1 MKIAVLGAGGWGT
14 ALAVQLARGGHE
26 VALWARRCELAE
38 ALTLARENPDYLPG
52 VRLPEGVRPLCSG
65 ERALEGAAFAVV
77 AVPTKGVRAVLAGL
91 PSAAAYVSA
100 VKGVRLRDGRL
111 LRVSQVITRAVPGAA
126 VAVFSGP
133 NLALEVARGLPA
145 AAVAASADGALALQ
159 VQSAFAG
166 ATFRV
171 YTSGDVAGVELGGAL
186 KNVMALAAG
195 MADGLELGGNAK
207 AALLTRGL
215 REMARFG
222 VAHGGQAETFYGLS
236 GLGDLLATAMS
247 PLSRNRTAGER
258 LARGAT
264 LAELEA
270 GRQVVEGVHT
280 TAALHQWAQ
289 RSGEDLPITE
299 AVWRVVYRGADP
311 RAVLE
316 ELMRRAPKTE

>member
-14 ALAVQLARGGHE
+14 ALAVLLARNGHE

-52 VRLPEGVRPLCSG
+52 VRLPEGVRPVCSG
-65 ERALEGAAFAVV
+65 ERALEGAAFVVV

-91 PSAAAYVSA
+91 PPANAYVSA
-100 VKGVRLRDGRL
+100 VKGVRFRDGRL
-111 LRVSQVITRAVPGAA
+111 LRVSQIVARTVPGAE
-126 VAVFSGP
+126 VAVLSGP

-145 AAVAASADGALALQ
+145 AAVAASADEALALQ
-159 VQSAFAG
+159 VQTAFAG
-166 ATFRV
+166 TTFRV

-195 MADGLELGGNAK
+195 MADGLELGDNAK

-215 REMARFG
+215 REMVRFG
-222 VAHGGQAETFYGLS
+222 VAHGGQAATFYGLS

-264 LAELEA
+264 LAELET

-280 TAALHQWAQ
+280 TAALHAWAQ
-289 RSGEDLPITE
+289 QSGEDLPITE
-299 AVWRVVYRGADP
+299 AVWRVVYRGDDP
-311 RAVLE
+311 RRVLE
-316 ELMRRAPKTE
+316 ELMRREPKPE